1 MLGVKLGS
9 HANSYTV
16 ESTVLMN
23 MAVNM
28 LTDIAILVEKEKQK
42 DKRKG

>member
-23 MAVNM
+23 M
-28 LTDIAILVEKEKQK
+28 LTDIAILVKKEKQK

>member
-28 LTDIAILVEKEKQK
+28 LTDIAILVKKEKQK